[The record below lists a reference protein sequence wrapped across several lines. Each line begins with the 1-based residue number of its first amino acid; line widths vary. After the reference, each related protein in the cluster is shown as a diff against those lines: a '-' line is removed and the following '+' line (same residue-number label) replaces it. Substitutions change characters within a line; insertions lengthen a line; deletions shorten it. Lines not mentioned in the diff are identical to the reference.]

1 MRSTPILIELA
12 VLLLWLGGAI
22 LFSAIVAPSLFA
34 ALPTRTLAGAVVGRV
49 LPSIFYSGMVVGL
62 ATMVLDWRG
71 RGEWT
76 WRGGTTGGL
85 IVLLSCAIAQLVV
98 SPRIERVRA
107 SIGGMLD
114 SLAPDDPRR
123 AAFGR
128 LHAVSVGWL
137 GVAMLCA
144 GITAIVAARSLQAR
158 ISDRQTPVP
167 GLTDE

>member
-1 MRSTPILIELA
+1 MRSTPAVLELV

-22 LFSAIVAPSLFA
+22 LFSAVVAPSLFA
-34 ALPTRTLAGAVVGRV
+34 TLPTRTLAGAVVGRV
-49 LPSIFYSGMVVGL
+49 LPSVFYSGMVVGL
-62 ATMVLDWRG
+62 LTIVLDWRA

-85 IVLLSCAIAQLVV
+85 IVLLSCAIAQLIV
-98 SPRIERVRA
+98 SPRIERVRE
-107 SIGGMLD
+107 SIGGVVENL
-114 SLAPDDPRR
+114 SPDDPRR

-144 GITAIVAARSLQAR
+144 GITAIVAARSLHSVA
-158 ISDRQTPVP
+158 SRQGPMP
-167 GLTDE
+167 GLIDE